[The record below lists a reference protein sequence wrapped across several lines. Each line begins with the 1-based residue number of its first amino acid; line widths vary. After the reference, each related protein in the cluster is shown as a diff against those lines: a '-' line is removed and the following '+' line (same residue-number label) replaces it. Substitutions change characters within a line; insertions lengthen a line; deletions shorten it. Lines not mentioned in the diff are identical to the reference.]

1 MLKKIIKTV
10 LMLSLFTLLVF
21 GEGSHSDNDGG
32 SRNDDIGNII
42 KNSSIEN
49 SQSEKERNRR
59 GKRKKDLKQKRKKE
73 KKEKNREY
81 FCLKIITRQI

>member
-42 KNSSIEN
+42 KN
-49 SQSEKERNRR
+49 
-59 GKRKKDLKQKRKKE
+59 RKKLK
-73 KKEKNREY
+73 N
-81 FCLKIITRQI
+81 LLNLID